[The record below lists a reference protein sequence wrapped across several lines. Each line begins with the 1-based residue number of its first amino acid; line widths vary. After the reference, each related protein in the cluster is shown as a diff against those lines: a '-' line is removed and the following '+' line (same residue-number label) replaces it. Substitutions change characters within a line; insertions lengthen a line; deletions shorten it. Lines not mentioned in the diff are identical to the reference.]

1 MGAANHP
8 QAHRADADRR
18 QIPAEPHALDAAI
31 DDPGATGEMEAAPPR
46 RELDEIIAVISHDL
60 RGPLSALSVAID
72 ALDDEEVDAATRKRY
87 TEAMRRAIGRAERF
101 LTELL
106 DVGRIEAGTLR
117 VEPEPTPV
125 LALLEEAAQ
134 RNEELA
140 REAGNW
146 FTIEPGHGALAIQ
159 ADRERI
165 LQALDALIG
174 NSIRF
179 ARGTGPI
186 TLRAEA
192 GEGDRIRLWVV
203 DRGPGIPHGQ
213 ADRLFDRPWRGRD
226 ERRTGAG
233 LGLVIARGIAEAHGG
248 AVRAVSRAGEG
259 ARFCIELPSAA

>member
-1 MGAANHP
+1 MRTAGDV
-8 QAHRADADRR
+8 DADLRDD
-18 QIPAEPHALDAAI
+18 ILAEPRALDATI
-31 DDPGATGEMEAAPPR
+31 DDPGATGEMDAAPAR

-72 ALDDEEVDAATRKRY
+72 ALDDDDIDRATRKRY
-87 TEAMRRAIGRAERF
+87 ADAMRRAIGRAERF
-101 LTELL
+101 LTDLL
-106 DVGRIEAGTLR
+106 DVGRIESGTLR
-117 VEPEPTPV
+117 VEPHPTP
-125 LALLEEAAQ
+125 LIGLLEEAAR

-146 FTIEPGHGALAIQ
+146 FTIEASHAALTIVT
-159 ADRERI
+159 DRERM

-174 NSIRF
+174 NAIRF

-186 TLRAEA
+186 TLRAET
-192 GEGDRIRLWVV
+192 GDDERLRLWVV

-213 ADRLFDRPWRGRD
+213 ADRLFEGPWRARD

-248 AVRAVSRAGEG
+248 ALSAVSRPGEG
-259 ARFCIELPSAA
+259 ARFCVELPLSGAR

>member
-1 MGAANHP
+1 MRALPGD
-8 QAHRADADRR
+8 RADLR
-18 QIPAEPHALDAAI
+18 QPKEPHALDATV
-31 DDPGATGEMEAAPPR
+31 DDPAATVELPVEPPPR

-72 ALDDEEVDAATRKRY
+72 ALDDEELDLATRRRY
-87 TEAMRRAIGRAERF
+87 ADAMRRAIGRAERF

-106 DVGRIEAGTLR
+106 DVGRIESGTLR
-117 VEPEPTPV
+117 VEPQRTAIVE
-125 LALLEEAAQ
+125 LLEEAAR

-146 FTIEPGHGALAIQ
+146 FTVEPAQAALTIV

-174 NSIRF
+174 NAIRF

-186 TLRAEA
+186 TLRTEA
-192 GEGDRIRLWVV
+192 DADRVRLWVV

-213 ADRLFDRPWRGRD
+213 AERLFDRPWRARD

-248 AVRAVSRAGEG
+248 SVRALSRAGDG
-259 ARFCIELPSAA
+259 ARFCIELPAGPGG